1 MAGKMIPMD
10 GAVFVVAG
18 EPGVGKSK
26 VAKHIAKRTDG
37 KRLATDVIRK
47 DLFGPEPTYSKEESQ
62 AVYDEMFDRAKNR
75 LTRGE
80 PVVLDATF
88 MLASGRERANRLAQ
102 KFTDPYDFTIVRVIC
117 DEDIAIRRIKER
129 DSGPSDA
136 DVDVYRSI
144 RDRFEEI
151 ELPHVTIDNSA
162 WWFDTKQQLREAE
175 VYEIPSY
182 YK

>member
-1 MAGKMIPMD
+1 MADKMIPMD
-10 GAVFVVAG
+10 GSVFVVAG

-47 DLFGPEPTYSKEESQ
+47 DLFGPEPEYTREESQ
-62 AVYDEMFDRAKNR
+62 AVYDEMFDRAKNF
-75 LTRGE
+75 LTRGKG
-80 PVVLDATF
+80 VVLDATF

-129 DSGPSDA
+129 EGISDA
-136 DVDVYRSI
+136 DTDVYRSI
-144 RDRFEEI
+144 RDRFEDI

-162 WWFDTKQQLREAE
+162 WWFDTKRQMRDKD
-175 VYEIPSY
+175 VYESPRY
-182 YK
+182 YR

>member
-1 MAGKMIPMD
+1 MADKMIPMD

-47 DLFGPEPTYSKEESQ
+47 DLFGPNPSYDREESQ

-75 LTRGE
+75 LTEGE

-102 KFTDPYDFTIVRVIC
+102 KFTDPYDFTLVRVTC
-117 DEDIAIRRIKER
+117 DENVAIRRIKER
-129 DSGPSDA
+129 EDSDSDA
-136 DVDVYRSI
+136 DVNVYRSI
-144 RDRFEEI
+144 RDRFEPI
-151 ELPHVTIDNSA
+151 ELPHITIDNSA
-162 WWFDTKQQLREAE
+162 WWLSTNKELRNAE
-175 VYEIPSY
+175 VYEIPPY